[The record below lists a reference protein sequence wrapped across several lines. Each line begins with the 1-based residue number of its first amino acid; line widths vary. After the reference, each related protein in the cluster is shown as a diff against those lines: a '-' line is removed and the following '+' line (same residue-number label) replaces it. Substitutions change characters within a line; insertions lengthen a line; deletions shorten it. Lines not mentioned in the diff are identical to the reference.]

1 MWNQIYSNGV
11 NDDVNQ
17 RLDTIYWIHNVD
29 TPTCKLKSR
38 WQKNMGLF
46 TKNVKTRIPDDKRKG
61 IPHNIMGSYL
71 LPTMGQ
77 WRKWIPIRF
86 KSLPQMQCD
95 KQELRGKGGPT
106 KCTMQ
111 WTKLLKSIKKKDH
124 WVNKQPHTC
133 TLSSTRSHTCSM
145 QIKKQTKNDVRKIM
159 VKQSFWNNL
168 LKLIGFSLFNC
179 SQWGTHHHH

>member
-17 RLDTIYWIHNVD
+17 HLDTIHWIHNVD
-29 TPTCKLKSR
+29 PPTCKLKSR

-46 TKNVKTRIPDDKRKG
+46 TKNVKTRIPHDKHKG

-86 KSLPQMQCD
+86 KSWPQMQCD
-95 KQELRGKGGPT
+95 KQGLRGRGGPT
-106 KCTMQ
+106 KMHNAMD
-111 WTKLLKSIKKKDH
+111 KAFKVNKKKGSLGEH
-124 WVNKQPHTC
+124 TTTHPHFA
-133 TLSSTRSHTCSM
+133 LHKISHM
-145 QIKKQTKNDVRKIM
+145 
-159 VKQSFWNNL
+159 
-168 LKLIGFSLFNC
+168 FNANQKWC
-179 SQWGTHHHH
+179 